1 MHNHCLED
9 VALSQPLVRSTR
21 ASLVIDDVIQS
32 TPKYQPQQICKDF
45 VGQHG
50 IQMTY
55 LQAWKMKEKAKECIY
70 RLPKNYYKL
79 FPWMCERMFATNSGS
94 SVELSYFDD
103 GHFEQFFVAHS
114 IYIQGFVR
122 GCRPIIAIDSGVGLM
137 VVFYFQPSPT
147 MLMTPCS
154 P

>member
-1 MHNHCLED
+1 
-9 VALSQPLVRSTR
+9 
-21 ASLVIDDVIQS
+21 
-32 TPKYQPQQICKDF
+32 
-45 VGQHG
+45 
-50 IQMTY
+50 MTY

-122 GCRPIIAIDSGVGLM
+122 GCQPIIAIDSGVGLM
-137 VVFYFQPSPT
+137 VVFYFQPSLT